1 MTTEQPDIAA
11 IEDTARIELE
21 RVEQVRIIEAM
32 MDPGAGVLVDGSAIT
47 SCLADAITAELPAAG
62 APQLPKTLPPTPKPP
77 VSPAPPLSRN
87 PADTV
92 DDVYDEVKDEAGASI
107 WSDTPT
113 FDDQYARYRDTCRVV
128 GPQMAV
134 YNITDPT
141 QLNQLNLML
150 GKQSPHDAPGII
162 LLDKKE
168 NCHEGKWLVL
178 LEYLRVEYK
187 KLLTTT

>member
-1 MTTEQPDIAA
+1 MNTQQPDVAT

-77 VSPAPPLSRN
+77 ISPTPPLPRN
-87 PADTV
+87 PADVV
-92 DDVYDEVKDEAGASI
+92 DDVYNEVKDDTGASI

-150 GKQSPHDAPGII
+150 GKQAPHDAPGII

>member
-1 MTTEQPDIAA
+1 MNTDQPDIAA
-11 IEDTARIELE
+11 IEDAARVE
-21 RVEQVRIIEAM
+21 RAEQVRIIEAM
-32 MDPGAGVLVDGSAIT
+32 MDPGAGVLVDDSSIT
-47 SCLADAITAELPAAG
+47 SCLADIVAAELPVAG
-62 APQLPKTLPPTPKPP
+62 APQLPNIVPPLPPKPTTPP
-77 VSPAPPLSRN
+77 VPTVPRN
-87 PADTV
+87 PADVV
-92 DDVYDEVKDEAGASI
+92 DDVYKEVKDDAGASI